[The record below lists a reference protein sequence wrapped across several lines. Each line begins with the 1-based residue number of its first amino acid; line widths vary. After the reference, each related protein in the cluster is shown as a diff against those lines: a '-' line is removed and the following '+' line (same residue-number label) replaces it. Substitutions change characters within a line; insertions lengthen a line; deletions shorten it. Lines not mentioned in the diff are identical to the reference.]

1 MVTPLLPERRVPVA
15 AVEAGHRGVDDE
27 LLGRLRAGEERGVEE
42 LVSRYAGFVY
52 RVALRLTGNSA
63 DAEEITWEVMLTV
76 ARKVSG
82 FRGDSALSS
91 WIYRIATNAA
101 YEKLRAR
108 PLPAVPLEDA
118 LHRLAEAEPWVGEP
132 RDWSA
137 WCEDPA
143 VQAELRTVLE
153 TAIAELPLE
162 YRIAI
167 VLHDVEGLSNVEVA
181 DLLGHSLPA
190 VKSRVHRARLA
201 LRRRLARYF
210 RSREKG

>member
-1 MVTPLLPERRVPVA
+1 MAPAKAWRSDEEL
-15 AVEAGHRGVDDE
+15 VE
-27 LLGRLRAGEERGVEE
+27 RLRAGEERGVEE
-42 LVSRYAGFVY
+42 LVSRYAGLAY
-52 RVALRLTGNSA
+52 RLALRVTGNSA

-76 ARKVSG
+76 ARKASG

-101 YEKLRAR
+101 YEKLRTR
-108 PLPAVPLEDA
+108 PLPAVSLENA
-118 LHRLAEAEPWVGEP
+118 GHRLAEAESWVGEP

-153 TAIAELPLE
+153 KAIAELPLE
-162 YRIAI
+162 YRIVI
-167 VLHDVEGLSNVEVA
+167 VLHDVEGLPNVEVA
-181 DLLGHSLPA
+181 NLLGHSLPA

-201 LRRRLARYF
+201 LRGRLAQYF
-210 RSREKG
+210 DQRGGG